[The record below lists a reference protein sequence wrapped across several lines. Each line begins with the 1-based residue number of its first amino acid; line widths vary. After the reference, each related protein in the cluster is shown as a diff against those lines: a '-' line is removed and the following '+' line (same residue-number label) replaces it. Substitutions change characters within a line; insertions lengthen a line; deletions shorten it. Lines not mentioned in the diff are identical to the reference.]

1 MSDSEDEVDNR
12 SNKFINMGENK
23 GVICFHC
30 KKGVSG
36 AVLCKKCNGIF
47 HHDCIIVAARGRSA
61 TCIHEAKVTGEIQ
74 ESQEEENPQFEIR
87 MLRMK
92 VKLLEE
98 LLLESRSKNEI
109 LILNNQ
115 LLLEKIG
122 TVEKTKNKQS
132 EKNDNYIKQFH
143 KMEQCQQ
150 QSQKPHEEHNSQ
162 NPTTHALQ
170 SVKRDT
176 AKSKQTD
183 ISTTDAE
190 WTLVSRKKQIKK
202 PEKVICTGIK
212 SGEALFQGVKKR
224 KWIYVGKIAGKK
236 TTVDDVEKYMKQER
250 NFKEVQVKKLDSKGE
265 NSAFTVGVTLE
276 EDFTAI
282 CKEEFWPKGVE
293 IREFNFRNFF
303 RQGKRSI
310 TRK

>member
-1 MSDSEDEVDNR
+1 MAS
-12 SNKFINMGENK
+12 
-23 GVICFHC
+23 
-30 KKGVSG
+30 
-36 AVLCKKCNGIF
+36 
-47 HHDCIIVAARGRSA
+47 RGRSA
-61 TCIHEAKVTGEIQ
+61 TCIHEAYVTGEIQ

-92 VKLLEE
+92 VKLLEK

-109 LILNNQ
+109 LLLNNQ

-132 EKNDNYIKQFH
+132 EKYDNH
-143 KMEQCQQ
+143 KMEQFQQ
-150 QSQKPHEEHNSQ
+150 RSQKANEERKSQ
-162 NPTTHALQ
+162 NPETHALQ

-176 AKSKQTD
+176 VKSKQTD
-183 ISTTDAE
+183 IPTTDAE

-224 KWIYVGKIAGKK
+224 KWIYVGKIAGKE
-236 TTVDDVEKYMKQER
+236 TTVEEVEKYMKQER
-250 NFKEVQVKKLDSKGE
+250 NFEEVQVKKLDTKGE

-282 CKEEFWPKGVE
+282 CKEEFWPEGVV

-303 RQGKRSI
+303 RQGKKSI